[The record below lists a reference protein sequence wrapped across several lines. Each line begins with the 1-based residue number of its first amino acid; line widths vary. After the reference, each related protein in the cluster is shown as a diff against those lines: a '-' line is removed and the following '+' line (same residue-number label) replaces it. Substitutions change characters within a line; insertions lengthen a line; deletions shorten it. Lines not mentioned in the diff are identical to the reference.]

1 MDQPTMKLR
10 MQGYQVRLDENEGT
24 VISYECQVQMIP
36 VDGVRMENASA
47 NIVINEGNLEE
58 MTIGQI
64 RTAAFNRFKELV
76 ANAAVA

>member
-1 MDQPTMKLR
+1 MNQPTMKLR

-36 VDGVRMENASA
+36 VDDLRMENASA

-76 ANAAVA
+76 AAATVA